1 MAFFPPKIPH
11 VLFRGGN
18 VLQMDE
24 IDVEAKATNWFRAR
38 GIKPTLDEYRK
49 VCSSIRRGGK
59 PMGIC

>member
-1 MAFFPPKIPH
+1 MAFFPPKLPH
-11 VLFRGGN
+11 RLFRGDN
-18 VLQMDE
+18 VLQMDKIE
-24 IDVEAKATNWFRAR
+24 VEATNWFRAR